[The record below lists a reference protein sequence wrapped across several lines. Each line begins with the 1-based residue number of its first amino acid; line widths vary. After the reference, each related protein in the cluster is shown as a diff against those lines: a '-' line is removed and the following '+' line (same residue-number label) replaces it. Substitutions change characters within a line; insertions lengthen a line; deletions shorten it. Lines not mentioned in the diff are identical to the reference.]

1 MAQGRVLLAAA
12 AALAAGV
19 LGAWWWQSA
28 RPAAVAA
35 EGVASTTATAAS
47 AAAVPAPAAAVAEG
61 PVDIPQ
67 LDLRELLQQ
76 QARDW
81 RAARL
86 RGNPAVLV
94 IEFPSLRE
102 QGAAM
107 NRAAALIEKAGAP
120 RDKVLSDAAL
130 QALIE
135 RQGDT
140 AQSFYQGHNYVA
152 EQLARFFALAARQGQ
167 GLNAQEQRLKRL
179 LADAHA
185 VSGDG
190 EATVAKGLQA
200 VISFTAA
207 QHDVPSTPGDE
218 TVDERRRES
227 VLRHELSH
235 GLFFTSREYR
245 DHCWRFWR
253 DRLSHDEREALRSML
268 ARLHYDPGNEE
279 LMVNEAQAFLMH
291 TPDERAFNAD
301 SLGLTAAKLA
311 DLRKRFLLG
320 APKSLR

>member
-12 AALAAGV
+12 TVLAAGV
-19 LGAWWWQSA
+19 VAAWWWHSRA
-28 RPAAVAA
+28 PAAQPVD
-35 EGVASTTATAAS
+35 ASQRAAS
-47 AAAVPAPAAAVAEG
+47 APASTPTATVATGAAAPIE
-61 PVDIPQ
+61 IPQ
-67 LDLRELLQQ
+67 LEVRELLQQ
-76 QARDW
+76 RAQDW

-94 IEFPSLRE
+94 IEFPSLKE

-107 NRAAALIEKAGAP
+107 NRAAALIEKSGAP
-120 RDKVLSDAAL
+120 RDRVLGDAEL
-130 QALIE
+130 QALIT

-140 AQSFYQGHNYVA
+140 AQTFYQGHNYVA
-152 EQLARFFALAARQGQ
+152 EQLARFYALSARQGQ
-167 GLNAQEQRLKRL
+167 PLTGQEQRLKRL
-179 LADAHA
+179 LVDAHA
-185 VSGDG
+185 LAGDG
-190 EATVAKGLQA
+190 EATAAKGLQA

-207 QHDVPSTPGDE
+207 ERDSPGTAIDE
-218 TVDERRRES
+218 TIDERRRES

-253 DRLSHDEREALRSML
+253 DRLSHEEREALRSML

-291 TPDERAFNAD
+291 TPDERAFNAA
-301 SLGLTAAKLA
+301 SLGVSAAKLA
-311 DLRKRFLLG
+311 DLRKRFLAG

>member
-19 LGAWWWQSA
+19 VAAWWWHS
-28 RPAAVAA
+28 RPAATPGVAA
-35 EGVASTTATAAS
+35 PEAVASAPPAALAAAATA
-47 AAAVPAPAAAVAEG
+47 PIE
-61 PVDIPQ
+61 IPQ
-67 LDLRELLQQ
+67 LEVRELLQQ
-76 QARDW
+76 RAGDW

-94 IEFPSLRE
+94 IEFPSLKE

-107 NRAAALIEKAGAP
+107 NRAAALIEKSGAP
-120 RDKVLSDAAL
+120 RDTVLSDAAL
-130 QALIE
+130 QALIV

-140 AQSFYQGHNYVA
+140 AQTFYQGHNYVA
-152 EQLARFFALAARQGQ
+152 EQLARFYALAARQGQ
-167 GLNAQEQRLKRL
+167 DLNAQELRLKRL
-179 LADAHA
+179 LVQAHA
-185 VSGDG
+185 LAGDG
-190 EATVAKGLQA
+190 QATAAKGLQA

-207 QHDVPSTPGDE
+207 QRDEPATPNDE
-218 TVDERRRES
+218 SIDERRRES

-253 DRLSHDEREALRSML
+253 DRLSHEEREALRGML
-268 ARLHYDPGNEE
+268 ARLHYESGNEE

-291 TPDERAFNAD
+291 TPDDRAFNAA
-301 SLGLTAAKLA
+301 SLGVSEAKLA
-311 DLRKRFLLG
+311 DLRKRFLAG
-320 APKSLR
+320 APKSPR